1 MKNIVRGIMM
11 FSALACAV
19 PLIAQTADSSTPTAD
34 EIVAKYVAAVGGKD
48 AISQVKSIT
57 MDSTM
62 TVMGN
67 EAPSTTIVVDGV
79 GRKMETEFNGSKIVQ
94 CVNAKGG
101 WNVNPMAGAND
112 PTPMSD
118 DEYNAVK
125 DDIYVGGGLYDFAAH
140 GAKVELVSK
149 DADGYKLKLTSKDKV
164 ETLFVIDPTTYLIK
178 SASRKG
184 DMQGQEV
191 EVTTSFSDYRKTDVG
206 FLMPYAMDIDFG
218 GQFQLSLAVKKI
230 DLNKTIDPA
239 IFEMPKAPAPATAPA
254 PAQSPAL

>member
-1 MKNIVRGIMM
+1 
-11 FSALACAV
+11 
-19 PLIAQTADSSTPTAD
+19 
-34 EIVAKYVAAVGGKD
+34 
-48 AISQVKSIT
+48 
-57 MDSTM
+57 
-62 TVMGN
+62 
-67 EAPSTTIVVDGV
+67 
-79 GRKMETEFNGSKIVQ
+79 METEFNGSKIVQ

-149 DADGYKLKLTSKDKV
+149 DADGYKLKLTSKDNV
-164 ETLFVIDPTTYLIK
+164 ETLFVIDPTTFLIK

-218 GQFQLSLAVKKI
+218 GQFQLNLAVKKI